1 MRATADSGSYTLR
14 QMGLEGSEIIFKTQT
29 TANVSGVE
37 AMRIDT
43 SQRVLIGLTTSE
55 AVASVTAADLQV
67 VTGGIGASIVSTAG
81 AVGPSGVLALGHK
94 RGAGGIVL
102 DGDGLGDIRFAGHD
116 GTDLD
121 SQAAIIRAS
130 VDGTPGSNDMPGRLQ
145 FYTTADGA
153 ASATERMRISSS
165 GQVNIGDNMVV
176 YANPNLQIRSEDNTA
191 ISASDIWDALNK
203 PGIDVRNSSNTLF
216 SYAGINFFGG
226 TSGNS
231 YAGIN
236 MVQTTANSK
245 GALTFWTGGNGEGSP
260 FVYERLRIHSDGVV
274 AINTTS
280 NSSVAKLQV
289 NGGADGSGILTGRTD
304 GGNGNNERFVI
315 TGFADGGGANY
326 GGGIGFE
333 TRNTTNTF
341 IEAMRIDSS
350 QRVLIGHTS
359 SIPSG
364 GDEQKFQVTGVGS
377 SDGISL
383 NRFNTNYGAY
393 FTFGRAGDANIG
405 TYVAVPTNDDIGRI
419 QFAVAD
425 GTDMTSIGAMILST
439 TEAEAAS
446 NDTPANLRF
455 LTTSDGNQ
463 SPTERMRIDS
473 AGRVMIAGA
482 AGNVNPPT
490 TLMGDM
496 NAAFRV
502 GTSSAQIGSLF
513 KYTYGP
519 NTNVDGAV
527 FQLRAGSNGN
537 AAYIRITV
545 SNYQGVFEAHYYCN
559 NASGNWNVN
568 QATVTDVGGPTAPS
582 LTVAG
587 SGGTSPTITVALNS
601 TSYSGAFLDVT
612 TSSNWQLTLA

>member
-1 MRATADSGSYTLR
+1 LKLNTG
-14 QMGLEGSEIIFKTQT
+14 
-29 TANVSGVE
+29 
-37 AMRIDT
+37 
-43 SQRVLIGLTTSE
+43 GLT
-55 AVASVTAADLQV
+55 
-67 VTGGIGASIVSTAG
+67 
-81 AVGPSGVLALGHK
+81 
-94 RGAGGIVL
+94 
-102 DGDGLGDIRFAGHD
+102 
-116 GTDLD
+116 
-121 SQAAIIRAS
+121 
-130 VDGTPGSNDMPGRLQ
+130 
-145 FYTTADGA
+145 
-153 ASATERMRISSS
+153 
-165 GQVNIGDNMVV
+165 
-176 YANPNLQIRSEDNTA
+176 NTA
-191 ISASDIWDALNK
+191 LA
-203 PGIDVRNSSNTLF
+203 ID
-216 SYAGINFFGG
+216 
-226 TSGNS
+226 
-231 YAGIN
+231 
-236 MVQTTANSK
+236 Q
-245 GALTFWTGGNGEGSP
+245 
-260 FVYERLRIHSDGVV
+260 
-274 AINTTS
+274 
-280 NSSVAKLQV
+280 
-289 NGGADGSGILTGRTD
+289 
-304 GGNGNNERFVI
+304 
-315 TGFADGGGANY
+315 
-326 GGGIGFE
+326 
-333 TRNTTNTF
+333 
-341 IEAMRIDSS
+341 S

-364 GDEQKFQVTGVGS
+364 GDEQQFQVTGVGS

-425 GTDMTSIGAMILST
+425 GTDMSSIGAMILST

-482 AGNVNPPT
+482 AGNVNAPT
-490 TLMGDM
+490 SLMGDM

-519 NTNVDGAV
+519 NTKVDGAV

-559 NASGNWNVN
+559 NASGNWTVN
-568 QATVTDVGGPTAPS
+568 QATVTDVGGATAPS

-587 SGGTSPTITVALNS
+587 SGGTSPTITVDLNS
-601 TSYSGAFLDVT
+601 TSYSGGFLDVT